1 MEPNYWKAS
10 WIWSGNTSEPEAH
23 RYFVTHFEA
32 DPDQLSKVV
41 FQGASDDRGT
51 VYLNGKAAVKING
64 WAIPAVNE
72 NLKSLL
78 VKGKNT
84 LAVDAFNVGGGSG
97 FLGELNLVGK
107 DGNVTSIASGT
118 DWKASERLTPG
129 WNQPGFDVSGWTSA
143 TARLRPPQVP
153 YGETAYRN
161 FTSVPVLSRETPFL
175 NWLRMQG
182 KPSKFRQSSTERHHR
197 MLKHTCCSCA
207 ITGNCS
213 ALRSGPPSTAVNCKS
228 PGKSSFPR
236 LRCRKNIS

>member
-10 WIWSGNTSEPEAH
+10 WILCRKTSEPEAH

-84 LAVDAFNVGGGSG
+84 LAVDAFNVGGSSG

-129 WNQPGFDVSGWTSA
+129 WNQPVSMSPAG
-143 TARLRPPQVP
+143 PPQQQ
-153 YGETAYRN
+153 GCGRRKYRMEKQPIG
-161 FTSVPVLSRETPFL
+161 T
-175 NWLRMQG
+175 LRQFRFYRG
-182 KPSKFRQSSTERHHR
+182 KLHS
-197 MLKHTCCSCA
+197 
-207 ITGNCS
+207 
-213 ALRSGPPSTAVNCKS
+213 
-228 PGKSSFPR
+228 
-236 LRCRKNIS
+236 